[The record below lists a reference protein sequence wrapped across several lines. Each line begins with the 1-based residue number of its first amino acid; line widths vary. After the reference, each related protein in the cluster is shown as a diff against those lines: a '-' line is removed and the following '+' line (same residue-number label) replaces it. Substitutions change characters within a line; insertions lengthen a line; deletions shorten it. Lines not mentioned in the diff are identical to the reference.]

1 MNRSQNIHL
10 PVAQEPDW
18 EINNTEQDLSKIKSA
33 ADSFVILQ
41 SLRQCALWRFGPHI
55 FTETTMFEVHYHP
68 ILVHTAPGPTYT
80 QQQGATSS
88 VSAPQG
94 STTPLLSSL
103 PNSTSIPPTLINQVN
118 ETPPWTNLKTLGVTI
133 QQLASSS
140 GVNLDASSMQSAQA
154 QNTATAVANGAASPI
169 HPVYQTKDFDI
180 VIEFRECPTD
190 RWIFPRGPAVGNFT
204 PVPGSMG
211 SYGEITLSTRVPFE
225 QRTEVVLESQP
236 DGQIRSKTPEPREV
250 VTFTF
255 TGAGAP
261 VWDSILR
268 WIGSEDKL
276 EENRRILES
285 INTPRRVYLAHRIAE
300 SSLLAQIQNAAV
312 PTFSTKLLR
321 SAAESSNKP
330 KRKAAPRKPPQAQAQ
345 PQPQPQP
352 QSQSQPQ
359 PQSQAQ
365 PPPPPQDAGPV
376 QQIGESA
383 PPPPK
388 KRRQTQP
395 KSTTS
400 LPKIA
405 CFACGQTDVPLIMGG
420 RYCRPCVEAGCAID
434 DIPQVGSSRYSY
446 QSSAQHSRQS
456 STSHTPDARHQSTTA
471 LKTHAVF
478 VPYPK
483 ASATEQTSNVPT
495 PDARLT

>member
-1 MNRSQNIHL
+1 MDQ
-10 PVAQEPDW
+10 
-18 EINNTEQDLSKIKSA
+18 
-33 ADSFVILQ
+33 
-41 SLRQCALWRFGPHI
+41 LR
-55 FTETTMFEVHYHP
+55 
-68 ILVHTAPGPTYT
+68 
-80 QQQGATSS
+80 
-88 VSAPQG
+88 
-94 STTPLLSSL
+94 
-103 PNSTSIPPTLINQVN
+103 N
-118 ETPPWTNLKTLGVTI
+118 LGVTI

-169 HPVYQTKDFDI
+169 QPVYQTKDFDI
-180 VIEFRECPTD
+180 VIEFRECPSD
-190 RWIFPRGPAVGNFT
+190 RWIFPRGLASCNFT
-204 PVPGSMG
+204 PMPGSMG

-236 DGQIRSKTPEPREV
+236 DGQVRSRTPEPQEV
-250 VTFTF
+250 VTFIF

-268 WIGSEDKL
+268 WIGSEDKSK
-276 EENRRILES
+276 ENRKILES

-300 SSLLAQIQNAAV
+300 GSLLAQIQNAAV

-330 KRKAAPRKPPQAQAQ
+330 KRKAAPRKPPQTQTQAQ

-352 QSQSQPQ
+352 LSQSQSQPQ
-359 PQSQAQ
+359 PQPQSQVQVQSQTQSQ
-365 PPPPPQDAGPV
+365 PLRQETGLV
-376 QQIGESA
+376 RQSGEPA

-388 KRRQTQP
+388 RRRQTQP
-395 KSTTS
+395 KSTPP

-446 QSSAQHSRQS
+446 QSSAQHSRQGS
-456 STSHTPDARHQSTTA
+456 ASHTPDARYQSTTVSKA
-471 LKTHAVF
+471 HAAF
-478 VPYPK
+478 VSYPK
-483 ASATEQTSNVPT
+483 ASAAEQTSNVPT
-495 PDARLT
+495 HDAKPT